1 MNGIKSF
8 FNTKFLHVLLR
19 LIIEVGMMT
28 PWIVNVIM
36 EGTKKNTGLLCS
48 GSCPKLCKNF
58 LTIIA
63 TNPGTINK
71 KGYQIVGII
80 MTSSS
85 ELSRYSCINR
95 KQKQI
100 TAIIAP

>member
-8 FNTKFLHVLLR
+8 FNTNVLHFLLR
-19 LIIEVGMMT
+19 LIIEIGMMT

-36 EGTKKNTGLLCS
+36 EVTKKNTGLLSS
-48 GSCPKLCKNF
+48 GTCPKLCKNF
-58 LTIIA
+58 LTMIA
-63 TNPGTINK
+63 TNPGTMNK

-85 ELSRYSCINR
+85 ELS
-95 KQKQI
+95 
-100 TAIIAP
+100 